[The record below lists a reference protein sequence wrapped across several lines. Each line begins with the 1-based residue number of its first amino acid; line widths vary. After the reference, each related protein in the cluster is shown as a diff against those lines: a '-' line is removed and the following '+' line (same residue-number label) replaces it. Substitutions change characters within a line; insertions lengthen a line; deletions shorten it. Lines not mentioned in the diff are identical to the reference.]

1 MWESA
6 NVKGRM
12 VTRVPRSVTLIA
24 VVSSNARSLH
34 EGRAATAARAT
45 IMRARPRTSLESL
58 GPRPPRSLRVDDRD
72 ERARRLRRRGPV
84 PRRLAPRRPLACHR
98 GNVSCPI
105 ERARLP
111 GPLTTNRD
119 SEYLGLTSLVEHRR
133 SE

>member
-1 MWESA
+1 
-6 NVKGRM
+6 M

-45 IMRARPRTSLESL
+45 IMRARPRASLESPARGL
-58 GPRPPRSLRVDDRD
+58 RAHSVSMTAMSAPGASDAAAPFPVGSLP
-72 ERARRLRRRGPV
+72 AGRLRAIAETCHVQSNVRG
-84 PRRLAPRRPLACHR
+84 
-98 GNVSCPI
+98 
-105 ERARLP
+105 LP
-111 GPLTTNRD
+111 CPLTTNRD